1 MLKMTTTQP
10 PPQPPYSPHPTMYLG
25 CSEYFGAFLFGVG
38 NLFPLFLLFSFF
50 RFLLLAW
57 YEERK
62 LRVTGTRTFTRTRW
76 TQGVS
81 CYASTFAA
89 FFFFFLLFSPF
100 YVCAS
105 SAAFWLKER
114 FGDSSLGCPLFGFIL
129 GLTILLRPLVF
140 STRIRGC

>member
-1 MLKMTTTQP
+1 MVILALKASGP
-10 PPQPPYSPHPTMYLG
+10 CLLLDVLVLPPQCNWDG
-25 CSEYFGAFLFGVG
+25 REFFGAFLFGVG
-38 NLFPLFLLFSFF
+38 NLFPLFLFFSFF
-50 RFLLLAW
+50 RFLFLAW

-89 FFFFFLLFSPF
+89 FDDFLLFLFFSPF

-105 SAAFWLKER
+105 SAAFWLKR
-114 FGDSSLGCPLFGFIL
+114 AIWGIAA
-129 GLTILLRPLVF
+129 
-140 STRIRGC
+140 